1 MHEPT
6 LDDFVVV
13 PVPSPA
19 EERFVIA
26 ETHGMLLHFVRSF
39 AQTSTTEERVAA
51 MLEHFST
58 RRSLSEAEVRAELV
72 NRGLPATEVDAWIAR
87 ARRTREM
94 LTQIGSDAFVFERI
108 TRTGYC
114 NEDGQEVI
122 RKTTR
127 SGPQNQRVFVMRCR
141 VCGHEYGAY
150 GCDTDIRRCPKCQ
163 DGLPGLS
170 VTDVPER

>member
-1 MHEPT
+1 
-6 LDDFVVV
+6 
-13 PVPSPA
+13 
-19 EERFVIA
+19 
-26 ETHGMLLHFVRSF
+26 MLLHFVRSF

-51 MLEHFST
+51 ILEHFST

-122 RKTTR
+122 LCSVGRRRFMLPRRQLRTLTLALL
-127 SGPQNQRVFVMRCR
+127 NQVAV
-141 VCGHEYGAY
+141 
-150 GCDTDIRRCPKCQ
+150 
-163 DGLPGLS
+163 
-170 VTDVPER
+170 